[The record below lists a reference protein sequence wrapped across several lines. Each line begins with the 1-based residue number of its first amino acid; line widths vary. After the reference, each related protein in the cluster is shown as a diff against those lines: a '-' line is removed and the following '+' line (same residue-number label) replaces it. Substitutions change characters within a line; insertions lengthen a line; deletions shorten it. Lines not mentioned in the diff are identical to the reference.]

1 MIKVEITPQ
10 EEILQG
16 EIPQEEMATPIDD
29 ALAQKIYKAIEDQG
43 QALKKMGSR
52 LSKLEESK
60 VKKLVHIEINE
71 EEEKEE

>member
-1 MIKVEITPQ
+1 
-10 EEILQG
+10 
-16 EIPQEEMATPIDD
+16 MATPIDD

-71 EEEKEE
+71 EEEKEG